1 MTTQANPMSA
11 TNEPPSR
18 PRLPYWLGIIFP
30 LVISASICFAVTFV
44 LNRLILPIVVTLAA
58 TAGIGLIAGFA
69 VRQTLRNRAR
79 LIQGAT
85 ALAALIIGL
94 LMLGLMTNGQTG
106 LGGFYSAAGPNWG
119 GLALVALA
127 ALTAWL
133 SLRAWRPGWRTR
145 PGLRERLANQWQAF
159 KSRIRTAW
167 ESSRPYRALN
177 WTNERLESARAWS
190 LRDDAPSVAPAPTPA
205 QPASPRHV
213 PGRALIQ
220 RFKESFQRAP
230 ADSPAKKREPK
241 ILPRVTFTGA
251 IEHRCPYCLELVEPN
266 DPRGV
271 RVCEICHTYHHA
283 DCWAITGMCQ
293 VPHHHTEI
301 KVPD

>member
-11 TNEPPSR
+11 TNEPPPQ

-30 LVISASICFAVTFV
+30 LVISASICFAVTYV

-79 LIQGAT
+79 IIQGAT

-106 LGGFYSAAGPNWG
+106 LGGFYSSAGPNWG

-127 ALTAWL
+127 AATAWL
-133 SLRAWRPGWRTR
+133 SLRAWRPGWSTR
-145 PGLRERLANQWQAF
+145 PSLREQLVARWQAF
-159 KSRIRTAW
+159 MAPIHSAW
-167 ESSRPYRALN
+167 ERSSINRGLN
-177 WTNERLESARAWS
+177 WTNEHIERARAWS
-190 LRDDAPSVAPAPTPA
+190 LRDEVQQHHPEPARPA
-205 QPASPRHV
+205 RPHQLS
-213 PGRALIQ
+213 GRALFQ
-220 RFKESFQRAP
+220 RFKENFQRKP
-230 ADSPAKKREPK
+230 AQLPSQKREPK
-241 ILPRVTFTGA
+241 VNPRITFKGA
-251 IEHRCPYCLELVEPN
+251 IEHRCPYCLELVQPN
-266 DPRGV
+266 DPRGIKI
-271 RVCEICHTYHHA
+271 CDICHTYHHA

-293 VPHHHTEI
+293 IPHHHTEI